1 MKQLMKFITTIAFS
15 CFTTH
20 TLTHATATAT
30 ATTPSSDHL
39 QHQHQHQ
46 HQHQYPTVKGAAGL
60 YVNAN
65 DPRAA
70 PGHQNTILVTA
81 FNYAYLNHYHNFKC
95 FVNRLGLKHVAVGFD
110 KSTVEYLQKLSVEDS
125 TMFPVLFD
133 ANATRNSV
141 EFRIGDFHKISL
153 AKFEVVYAFLKLG
166 YNVIFSDPDV
176 AFVNDPMHVFLNED
190 MDYMHSINVYCR
202 QSNPKDRNWKFIQ
215 GPIEGN
221 TGLHYIKST
230 PDMLRFW
237 KDFFKFV
244 PTQFTFLDDQTLF
257 WKYIRQRYKGTNPLK
272 IIPRGSCPDSQNP
285 KGSLSGPHEGD
296 RKYSADEKRL
306 QPTNLLS
313 CYLDSCQFVAGAFV
327 NSVDT
332 VPPAPVSIDEVVDE
346 LHDQGG
352 KTLYATHANFLT
364 GNAMKQSRMQL
375 NGHWL
380 ATRAA
385 DGTWNGKCL
394 SFESLG
400 GPRGYYNSSKYKG
413 VLPTPVPRPKINA
426 RLRSSDLVSKQKT
439 KLNNKKRGKVKRSPN
454 AQKLRAGK
462 AGVTFSSPSV

>member
-1 MKQLMKFITTIAFS
+1 
-15 CFTTH
+15 
-20 TLTHATATAT
+20 
-30 ATTPSSDHL
+30 
-39 QHQHQHQ
+39 
-46 HQHQYPTVKGAAGL
+46 
-60 YVNAN
+60 
-65 DPRAA
+65 
-70 PGHQNTILVTA
+70 
-81 FNYAYLNHYHNFKC
+81 
-95 FVNRLGLKHVAVGFD
+95 
-110 KSTVEYLQKLSVEDS
+110 
-125 TMFPVLFD
+125 
-133 ANATRNSV
+133 
-141 EFRIGDFHKISL
+141 
-153 AKFEVVYAFLKLG
+153 
-166 YNVIFSDPDV
+166 
-176 AFVNDPMHVFLNED
+176 
-190 MDYMHSINVYCR
+190 
-202 QSNPKDRNWKFIQ
+202 
-215 GPIEGN
+215 
-221 TGLHYIKST
+221 
-230 PDMLRFW
+230 
-237 KDFFKFV
+237 
-244 PTQFTFLDDQTLF
+244 
-257 WKYIRQRYKGTNPLK
+257 
-272 IIPRGSCPDSQNP
+272 
-285 KGSLSGPHEGD
+285 LSGPHEGD

-327 NSVDT
+327 NSIDT

-364 GNAMKQSRMQL
+364 GNSMKQSRMQL